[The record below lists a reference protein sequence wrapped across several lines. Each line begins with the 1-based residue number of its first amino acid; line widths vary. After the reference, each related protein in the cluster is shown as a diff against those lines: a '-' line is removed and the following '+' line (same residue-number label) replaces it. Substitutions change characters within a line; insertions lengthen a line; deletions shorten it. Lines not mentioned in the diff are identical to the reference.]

1 MAVTGPAARGRT
13 EGVDSAV
20 ESSERGG
27 VAVAGPIGVVFDQ
40 PKADAFTGRMLGVLN
55 GGVLAL
61 LCSVGRRTELFDTMD
76 GMAPATSAEIA
87 AAAGLS
93 ERYVREWLSAMA
105 CGGIVEHEASRNT
118 FYLPPEHANLLTKAA
133 GPTALTHYCRFVS
146 LLGEVETEI
155 VEAFHAGG
163 GVPYD
168 RYPQFQELM
177 AELSGHR
184 FAVGLVDQVIPLLPD
199 AVQRLS
205 DGADLADVGCG
216 RGRAVQ
222 LLAAAFPRSR
232 FVGFDFST
240 DAISHAVADAAS
252 AGLTNSQF
260 DRRDAADLQLDE
272 SFDYVTSFDA
282 IHDQA
287 HPDRMLKGIFA
298 ALRPGG
304 AYLCVEP
311 KASSILHENL
321 DHPMGP
327 FVYGVSTM
335 HCMTV
340 SLAYGGE
347 GLGAA
352 WGEQLA
358 RERLHAAGFR
368 DTSVTTMP
376 FDRMNN
382 YFISRKPT

>member
-1 MAVTGPAARGRT
+1 MDMAGAA
-13 EGVDSAV
+13 GV
-20 ESSERGG
+20 E
-27 VAVAGPIGVVFDQ
+27 FDQ
-40 PKADAFTGRMLGVLN
+40 LKADAFTGRMMGVLN

-61 LCSVGRRTELFDTMD
+61 LCSIGPRTGLFDTMH

-87 AAAGLS
+87 GAAGLN

-105 CGGIVEHEASRNT
+105 CGGIVEHDASRNT
-118 FYLPPEHANLLTKAA
+118 FYLPPEHASLLTKAA
-133 GPTALTHYCRFVS
+133 GPTALTHYCQFVG

-155 VEAFHAGG
+155 VEAFRAGG

-168 RYPQFQELM
+168 RYPRFQELM
-177 AELSGHR
+177 AETSGHR
-184 FAVGLVDQVIPLLPD
+184 SAVGLVDQVIPLLPD
-199 AVQRLS
+199 AVQKLS

-222 LLAAAFPRSR
+222 LLAAAFPHSR
-232 FVGFDFST
+232 FAGFDFSAE
-240 DAISHAVADAAS
+240 AIACAAADAES
-252 AGLTNSQF
+252 AGLTNARF
-260 DRRDAADLQLDE
+260 ERRDAADLQLNE
-272 SFDYVTSFDA
+272 AFDFVTSFDA

-287 HPDRMLKGIFA
+287 HPDQMLRGIFA

-304 AYLCVEP
+304 GYLCVEP
-311 KASSILHENL
+311 KASSNLRENL
-321 DHPMGP
+321 DLPMGP

-352 WGEQLA
+352 WGEELA
-358 RERLHAAGFR
+358 RERLLGAGFR
-368 DTSVTTMP
+368 DTTVTTMP

-382 YFISRKPT
+382 YFVSHKPT

>member
-1 MAVTGPAARGRT
+1 MLV
-13 EGVDSAV
+13 EDS
-20 ESSERGG
+20 
-27 VAVAGPIGVVFDQ
+27 IGFDQ
-40 PKADAFTGRMLGVLN
+40 SKADAFTGTMMNVLN
-55 GGVLAL
+55 GGALAL
-61 LCSVGRRTELFDTMD
+61 LCSIGRRTELFDTMH
-76 GMAPATSAEIA
+76 GMTPATAGEIA
-87 AAAGLS
+87 AAAGLN

-105 CGGIVEHEASRNT
+105 CGGVVEHNADENT

-133 GPTALTHYCRFVS
+133 GPTALTHYCQFVS
-146 LLGEVETEI
+146 LLGEVESDI
-155 VEAFHAGG
+155 VEAFRAGG

-168 RYPQFQELM
+168 RYPRFQDLM
-177 AELSGHR
+177 AETSGYR
-184 FAVGLVDQVIPLLPD
+184 FSVGLVDQVIPLLPD

-216 RGRAVQ
+216 QGRAVL

-232 FVGFDFST
+232 FVGYDFSA
-240 DAISHAVADAAS
+240 DAVSRAAADAAA
-252 AGLTNSQF
+252 AGLTNASFEQ
-260 DRRDAADLQLDE
+260 RDAADLQLQE
-272 SFDYVTSFDA
+272 SFDFVTSFDA

-287 HPDRMLKGIFA
+287 HPNRMLEGIFA

-304 AYLCVEP
+304 VYLCVEP
-311 KASSILHENL
+311 KASSHLHENL
-321 DHPMGP
+321 NHPMGP
-327 FVYGVSTM
+327 FMYGVSTM

-347 GLGAA
+347 GLGAV

-368 DTSVTTMP
+368 DTTVTTMP

-382 YFISRKPT
+382 YFISHKPD